1 MSQVSLVD
9 LIKNR
14 RTRKPITYTS
24 SVPTSLVTNL
34 IDTARYAPNHH
45 RTEPARFYLL
55 NREKILKLAKLFG
68 ETIRGHEKES
78 SRVER
83 AQKKEREWSHAT
95 GLLVITSYSD
105 HNSILVRKNPQ
116 VIEENFATTCCI
128 IQNLLLLFE
137 NLNIAAKWS
146 TAEVWQH
153 PEFARTVEIK
163 SPSAEKLV
171 GFIFYGYSEMP
182 PTIRNLSPLSDHLI
196 DFTNNPE
203 DFDLGKVS

>member
-1 MSQVSLVD
+1 MSQISLAD

-14 RTRKPITYTS
+14 RTRKPITFTS
-24 SVPTSLVTNL
+24 SVPTSLVTKL

-68 ETIRGHEKES
+68 ETIRGDKKES
-78 SRVER
+78 SLVEK
-83 AQKKEREWSHAT
+83 AKKKEREWSHAT

-105 HNSILVRKNPQ
+105 HDSILVRKNPQ

-137 NLNIAAKWS
+137 NFKIAAKWS
-146 TAEVWQH
+146 TAGVWQH
-153 PEFARTVEIK
+153 PEFTRTVKIK
-163 SPSAEKLV
+163 NPTCEKLV
-171 GFIFYGYSEMP
+171 GFIFYGYSEIP
-182 PTIRNLSPLSDHLI
+182 STIRNLSPLSDHLI